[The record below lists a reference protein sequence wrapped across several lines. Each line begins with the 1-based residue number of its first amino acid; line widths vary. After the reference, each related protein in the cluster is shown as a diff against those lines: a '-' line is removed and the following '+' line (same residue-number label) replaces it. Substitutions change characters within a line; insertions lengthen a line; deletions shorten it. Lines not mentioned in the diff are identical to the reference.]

1 MKNSSKPRVGSMGK
15 LHNDMVELV
24 DKTYLTPPEVAMVL
38 RLLANEIDDAFRRYV
53 ATLGSKEK
61 K

>member
-15 LHNDMVELV
+15 LWNELVELV

-38 RLLANEIDDAFRRYV
+38 RLLATEIDDTFRRYV